1 MPIDLTKK
9 VTDAINELIKSRSK
23 ESKATKNVEKQVE
36 GLNKDYSKQE
46 QLLILLAT
54 GQNKMINSLQRISK
68 ASNSVTNSTRR
79 MNRQNVL
86 WTKHTRI
93 LGGSLAVNRS
103 KLLIISFGIE
113 MV

>member
-46 QLLILLAT
+46 QLLILLAS
-54 GQNKMINSLQRISK
+54 I
-68 ASNSVTNSTRR
+68 
-79 MNRQNVL
+79 
-86 WTKHTRI
+86 
-93 LGGSLAVNRS
+93 
-103 KLLIISFGIE
+103 FF
-113 MV
+113 